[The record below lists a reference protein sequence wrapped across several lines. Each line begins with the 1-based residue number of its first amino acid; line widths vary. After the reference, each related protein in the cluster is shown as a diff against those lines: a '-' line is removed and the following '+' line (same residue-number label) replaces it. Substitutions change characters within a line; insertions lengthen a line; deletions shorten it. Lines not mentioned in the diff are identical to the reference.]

1 MKKVIF
7 ILAFMLMGTYANA
20 TTENPI
26 IDNTKTELIKSDVFN
41 DLSVV
46 TINNSNKSIGTC
58 SYSIEVVR
66 FYDTGPVSTT
76 YYFTEETSSSDGCKL
91 AARLKAFEIMY
102 T

>member
-1 MKKVIF
+1 
-7 ILAFMLMGTYANA
+7 MGTYVNANSV
-20 TTENPI
+20 ENPI
-26 IDNTKTELIKSDVFN
+26 SSKTKTELIKSDIN
-41 DLSVV
+41 KGLSVV

-66 FYDTGPVSTT
+66 FNDTGPVSTT